1 MSGLDLG
8 TLAGY
13 HRHDLRNEM
22 RKCRVTGVVGP
33 QAKAKPEV
41 THPGAGIRYTVGI
54 AVERWGVRLQGHH
67 GLQEQS

>member
-22 RKCRVTGVVGP
+22 RKCRVEGVAEP
-33 QAKAKPEV
+33 LAKCEREV
-41 THPGAGIRYTVGI
+41 IHHGAGIRYAVGI

-67 GLQEQS
+67 RLQEQS